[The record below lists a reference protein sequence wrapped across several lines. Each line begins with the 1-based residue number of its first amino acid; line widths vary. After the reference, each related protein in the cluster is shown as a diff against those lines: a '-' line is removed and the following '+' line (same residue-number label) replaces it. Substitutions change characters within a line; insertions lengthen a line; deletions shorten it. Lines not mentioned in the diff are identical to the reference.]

1 VAYGFL
7 IHGDDDHVGVA
18 VRDLR
23 AGETV
28 TGLTQRSRREETVT
42 VRDTISLG
50 HKLALVARAPGERV
64 LKYHEAIGVATVPIQ
79 VGDHVHVHNLE
90 SVRWG
95 EKDGLCQGCG

>member
-1 VAYGFL
+1 
-7 IHGDDDHVGVA
+7 
-18 VRDLR
+18 
-23 AGETV
+23 
-28 TGLTQRSRREETVT
+28 
-42 VRDTISLG
+42 
-50 HKLALVARAPGERV
+50 V